1 MNNWMKNIPDCL
13 LISEINLPGTHDSTT
28 QFINFKY
35 FSRCQNKN
43 IFEQLQMG
51 IRFID
56 IRLGFDGKE
65 LKLSHSFLNCKKD
78 RAKKENLLFSD
89 VLEDCRLFLN
99 ENPTETIL
107 MSLKREK
114 GKSCEETFDF
124 FYENFAKGNNLFYLK
139 NKTPYLSEVRGKIV
153 LLNRIGADI
162 ENNQYTDENT
172 GINLT
177 GWPYQNSKTE
187 ASLQKVLI
195 PKRSGKSEDFFY
207 LQDFFNLKPKKKWEI
222 AVFPTIES
230 PPQDKAIIFN
240 FFSGNN
246 GFSSPKRYSKILFKR
261 FSEYQLTPM
270 KKYGWF
276 ILDFPN
282 EKIIR
287 KIVLSNY

>member
-1 MNNWMKNIPDCL
+1 MNNWMKNIPDSL

-28 QFINFKY
+28 QFINFKR

-56 IRLGFDGKE
+56 VRLNYDGKA

-124 FYENFAKGNNLFYLK
+124 FYENFAKDDSLFYLK
-139 NKTPYLSEVRGKIV
+139 NKIPYLSEVRGKIV

-162 ENNQYTDENT
+162 ENNLYTDENT
-172 GINLT
+172 GINLS

-187 ASLQKVLI
+187 ASLQKVQI

-222 AVFPTIES
+222 AILPVIEN
-230 PPQDKAIIFN
+230 PPQDKAILFN
-240 FFSGNN
+240 FFSGSN
-246 GFSSPKRYSKILFKR
+246 GFSSPKRYSKILFGL
-261 FSEYQLTPM
+261 FLQYQLTSM

-282 EKIIR
+282 EKVIR
-287 KIVLSNY
+287 KIILSNY

>member
-1 MNNWMKNIPDCL
+1 MNNWMENIPDSL

-56 IRLGFDGKE
+56 VRLNCDGKT

-78 RAKKENLLFSD
+78 RAKKKDLLFSD

-172 GINLT
+172 GINLS

-187 ASLQKVLI
+187 AYLQKVLI

-207 LQDFFNLKPKKKWEI
+207 LQDFFNLNPKKKWEV
-222 AVFPTIES
+222 AVLPAIEN

-287 KIVLSNY
+287 KIILSNY